1 MIDCFSSSLIYREKR
16 RCSAKDRKNIK
27 QSAENFP
34 TSLYYQV
41 DQLLTQLSIGEAF
54 VTFLNQNGQPT
65 MLYV

>member
-1 MIDCFSSSLIYREKR
+1 MC
-16 RCSAKDRKNIK
+16 RCLAKDRKNIK

-34 TSLYYQV
+34 SSEFYRV

-65 MLYV
+65 ML